1 MRVTEDYT
9 VLYIV
14 PLQSNSH
21 LELLL
26 HVEVDSLWQSHDLV
40 GLEYNEGIIHIISNT
55 SIWSGKYLISSVW
68 VELF

>member
-1 MRVTEDYT
+1 MYFYLAKCKEMRVTEDYT

-26 HVEVDSLWQSHDLV
+26 HLV

-55 SIWSGKYLISSVW
+55 FALYEVANT
-68 VELF
+68 

>member
-1 MRVTEDYT
+1 MYFYLEKCKEMRVTEDYT

-26 HVEVDSLWQSHDLV
+26 HYDKVM
-40 GLEYNEGIIHIISNT
+40 T
-55 SIWSGKYLISSVW
+55 
-68 VELF
+68 